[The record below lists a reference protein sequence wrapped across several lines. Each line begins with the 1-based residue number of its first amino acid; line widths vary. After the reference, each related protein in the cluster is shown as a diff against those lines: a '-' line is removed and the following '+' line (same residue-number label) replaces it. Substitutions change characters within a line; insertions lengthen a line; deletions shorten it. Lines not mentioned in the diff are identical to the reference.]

1 MKKSI
6 GKSDSCFV
14 KNLTKKGSAH
24 LEIVTAFTLFIVF
37 TIFLLYFLKAPQ
49 DTTISTTILN
59 ELESSFLNSTTTEL
73 ASFLVKPNQTGCVK
87 FNISNLSVMGN
98 SSVVASGEVKSGWNA
113 DGTSWIVLDDGIRN
127 SVLENGILTVN
138 VQNIN
143 ISENDTLE
151 VFVSDAISL
160 GSNSCSLS
168 NESSVVGT
176 VTRVN
181 AISEKKI
188 RDFESNYSNNYTNL
202 KDSFHLPTNVDF
214 AIVSE
219 NFINAMRN
227 IPETDTQ
234 SKRLVMN
241 VVFSDGS
248 VTKKNIDLMVW

>member
-1 MKKSI
+1 MK
-6 GKSDSCFV
+6 
-14 KNLTKKGSAH
+14 KKGSAH

-37 TIFLLYFLKAPQ
+37 TIFLLYFLKAPE
-49 DTTISTTILN
+49 DTTIPTTILN

-87 FNISNLSVMGN
+87 FNISNLLLIGN
-98 SSVVASGEVKSGWNA
+98 SSVVSSGEMKSGWNA

-138 VQNIN
+138 AQNIN

-151 VFVSDAISL
+151 VFVSDAIFK
-160 GSNSCSLS
+160 GSGCPTTNT
-168 NESSVVGT
+168 SSTIGT

-219 NFINAMRN
+219 NFINATRN

-248 VTKKNIDLMVW
+248 VTKKNIDLIVW